1 MTDDL
6 ASLDPITVEVIRNKL
21 DGIANEME
29 STLVRSS
36 FSPIVKEGLDAS
48 ASLFTMRGEALAQAI
63 AIPIHL
69 ATLIPIVRT
78 MLDKYPPDI
87 MIEGDIYIMND
98 PYCGGTHLPDI
109 ALVMPIFH
117 NGWPVAMA
125 AAMTHHQDVGGMS
138 PGSVPTN
145 ATEIYQEG
153 IRIPPLKFRDGN
165 VMNDTL
171 IDMLKL
177 NVRIPETFMGD
188 LNAQLAACSVG
199 GRRIEELAARYGD
212 NYLTAVFEELLDRS
226 ETMTRHAIEAIPDGV
241 YSYVDYLDNDGIEL
255 DKEIEIH
262 AAVTVRGSNI
272 HIDFAGTSPQVK
284 GPFNCVR
291 SGSLAAAYFALRA
304 VTDPTI
310 PTNGGCFRPVTL
322 DLPEGSLLCPRD
334 GAPVNARTST
344 IKRVASCILGALRRA
359 LPDRLPADNG
369 GEMLL
374 LAFGGQRPGGA
385 NYVVGEMIA
394 SGSGASAARDGVDM
408 IETDCTN
415 CMNLPVEAMEM
426 DAPIRIL
433 RSELRRDSGGP
444 GMHRGGL
451 GLRRE
456 YEILDGDVV
465 LTYRGERHRRPAL
478 GADGGG
484 AGATAR
490 GVITRR
496 DGTVEEI
503 PSKCVTLLQ
512 AGDRL
517 LIETAGGGGYGDPAG
532 RSQAARRL
540 DVLNRKT
547 SAAAN
552 MTSAAANMKGNDDA
566 V

>member
-1 MTDDL
+1 MTETA

-48 ASLFTMRGEALAQAI
+48 ASLFTMGGESLAQAI

-69 ATLIPIVRT
+69 ATLIPIVRA
-78 MLDKYPPDI
+78 MLDKYPPDV
-87 MIEGDIYIMND
+87 MVEGDIYIMND
-98 PYCGGTHLPDI
+98 PYRGGTHLPDI

-117 NGWPVAMA
+117 QGRPIAIA
-125 AAMTHHQDVGGMS
+125 GAMTHHQDVGGMA

-145 ATEIYQEG
+145 ATEIFQEG
-153 IRIPPLKFRDGN
+153 IRIPPLKFRDGD
-165 VMNDTL
+165 VMNETL

-177 NVRIPETFMGD
+177 NVRMPETFMGD
-188 LNAQLAACSVG
+188 LNAQLAACTVG
-199 GRRIEELAARYGD
+199 GRRMGELAARYGD
-212 NYLTAVFEELLDRS
+212 NTLTAVFEDLLDRS
-226 ETMTRHAIEAIPDGV
+226 ETMTRRAIEAIPDGV
-241 YSYVDYLDNDGIEL
+241 YRYVDYLDNDGIEL

-262 AAVTVRGSNI
+262 AAVTVRGDAM

-304 VTDPTI
+304 VTDPAI

-344 IKRVASCILGALRRA
+344 IKRVASCILGALRQA
-359 LPDRLPADNG
+359 VPGRLPADNG

-374 LAFGGQRPGGA
+374 LAFGGQRRDGA

-394 SGSGASAARDGVDM
+394 AGSGASATRDGVDV

-426 DAPIRIL
+426 DAPIRIH

-444 GMHRGGL
+444 GRHRGGL

-456 YEILDGDVV
+456 YEILEGDVV

-478 GADGGG
+478 GAQGGG
-484 AGATAR
+484 PGGKAR

-503 PSKCVTLLQ
+503 PSKCVTTLRP
-512 AGDRL
+512 GDRL
-517 LIETAGGGGYGDPAG
+517 LIETAGGGGHGDPAD
-532 RSQAARRL
+532 RSPAARRE
-540 DVLNRKT
+540 DVRSRKV
-547 SAAAN
+547 SA
-552 MTSAAANMKGNDDA
+552 D
-566 V
+566 

>member
-1 MTDDL
+1 MTDTA

-48 ASLFTMRGEALAQAI
+48 ASLFTMAGESLAQAI

-78 MLDKYPPDI
+78 MLDKYPPDA
-87 MIEGDIYIMND
+87 MVEGDIYIMND
-98 PYCGGTHLPDI
+98 PYQGGTHLPDI

-117 NGWPVAMA
+117 QGRPIAIA
-125 AAMTHHQDVGGMS
+125 GAMTHHQDVGGMS

-153 IRIPPLKFRDGN
+153 IRIPPLKFRDGG

-171 IDMLKL
+171 IEMLKL

-188 LNAQLAACSVG
+188 LNAQLAACIVG
-199 GRRIEELAARYGD
+199 GRRMGELAARYGD
-212 NYLTAVFEELLDRS
+212 NTLTAVFEELLDRS
-226 ETMTRHAIEAIPDGV
+226 ETMTRQAIEAIPDGT
-241 YSYVDYLDNDGIEL
+241 YSYVDYLDNDGVEL
-255 DKEIEIH
+255 DKEIEIR
-262 AAVTVRGSNI
+262 AAVTVRGGGI
-272 HIDFAGTSPQVK
+272 HIDFAGTSAQVK

-304 VTDPTI
+304 VTDSAI

-344 IKRVASCILGALRRA
+344 IKRVASCILGALRQA
-359 LPDRLPADNG
+359 VPDRLPADNG
-369 GEMLL
+369 GQL
-374 LAFGGQRPGGA
+374 LALMFGGQREDGA

-394 SGSGASAARDGVDM
+394 AGSGASASRDGVDM

-426 DAPIRIL
+426 DAPIRVL

-444 GMHRGGL
+444 GAHRGGL

-465 LTYRGERHRRPAL
+465 VTYRGERHGRPAL
-478 GADGGG
+478 GAEGGG
-484 AGATAR
+484 PGGKAR
-490 GVITRR
+490 AVITRR
-496 DGTVEEI
+496 GGALEVIQSKRVFTLK
-503 PSKCVTLLQ
+503 PS
-512 AGDRL
+512 DRL
-517 LIETAGGGGYGDPAG
+517 LIETAGGGGYGDPAD
-532 RSQAARRL
+532 RHPAAILEDIR
-540 DVLNRKT
+540 NGKI
-547 SAAAN
+547 SSGA
-552 MTSAAANMKGNDDA
+552 
-566 V
+566 